1 MNESSKVQ
9 AVLFQGYTTRD
20 AMAWLKNHDYKPIK
34 PVHLSGSLMRYRIRP
49 PSFAR
54 YTTKVIHTPLGKIF
68 LVLGWPAEKKM

>member
-1 MNESSKVQ
+1 MNDSSKVQ

-34 PVHLSGSLMRYRIRP
+34 PVHLSGSLLRYRIRP